1 LLPKYW
7 RRDGEVSRKGKTT
20 ATADNVLLL
29 PSSPSLPYDLVLM
42 IVARV
47 PRVYYR
53 TLSLVSKSFRSMVA
67 SPELYKVRSV
77 LGLTERS
84 CLYVCLRFGLSSSS
98 CKWYTLSSK
107 SIGGGYVLARVL
119 MPNDDYPDVV
129 GSIYSDLVAVG
140 SDIYNIATH
149 LRGGVSILDCISNTW
164 RKAPSMPVELES
176 LSAEVLDRK
185 IYVLGRSYHH
195 QDGSWK
201 NWLHIYSTQIRKLG
215 ISLAVDWT
223 WPVTLLSLTES
234 STG

>member
-1 LLPKYW
+1 ME
-7 RRDGEVSRKGKTT
+7 RFVSRKGKTT

-42 IVARV
+42 VVARV

-67 SPELYKVRSV
+67 SPELYK
-77 LGLTERS
+77 
-84 CLYVCLRFGLSSSS
+84 
-98 CKWYTLSSK
+98 WYTLSSK
-107 SIGGGYVLARVL
+107 SSGGGYVLARVL

-129 GSIYSDLVAVG
+129 GSSYSDLVAVG